1 MAWYCAKD
9 DKTELRLVIVVFRT
23 IGLYVVI
30 SIFFTFLRFFQNP
43 IPKVVTF

>member
-30 SIFFTFLRFFQNP
+30 SMFFYVFTFFFKIQSQ
-43 IPKVVTF
+43 KS